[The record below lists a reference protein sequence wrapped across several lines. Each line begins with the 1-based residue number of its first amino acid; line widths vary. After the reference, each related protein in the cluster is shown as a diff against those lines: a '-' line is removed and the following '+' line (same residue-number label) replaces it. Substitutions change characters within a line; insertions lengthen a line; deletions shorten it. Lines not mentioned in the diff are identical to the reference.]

1 MLLKNYFEYPII
13 KNIYDED
20 VCPRTENQLKLCEAI
35 DANQIIFVSGPAGTG
50 KSMLSIA
57 KALQL
62 YQDERKTI
70 HKIILT
76 RPVVGSGEELGF
88 LPGTMEDKIHP
99 YLLPLYD
106 YLKMFVQNKTGRK
119 ARKQSRKTGE
129 RLKKDDELPG
139 YVEIAPLAYLRGRT
153 FNNSIMVIDEAQNIN
168 KQQFL
173 LLLTRIGHNCK
184 MIITGD
190 EKQSDL
196 HRNVTQGFSDAIN
209 RLVVNKKIS
218 GIVEVR
224 MTKDDILRNGIIRE
238 IIDAYEE

>member
-1 MLLKNYFEYPII
+1 MLLKNYYEYPII

-20 VCPRTENQLKLCEAI
+20 VCPRTENQLKLCETI
-35 DANQIIFVSGPAGTG
+35 DENQIVFISGPAGTG

-57 KALQL
+57 KALQH
-62 YQDERKTI
+62 YQDDKRGI

-106 YLKMFVQNKTGRK
+106 YLKMFVKNKPGRK
-119 ARKQSRKTGE
+119 ERKQARKTGE
-129 RLKKDDELPG
+129 RLSKEDELPG

-153 FNNSIMVIDEAQNIN
+153 FNNSFIVVDESQNIS
-168 KQQFL
+168 KQQML
-173 LLLTRIGHNCK
+173 LLLTRIGQNSK

-196 HRNVTQGFSDAIN
+196 HKNVIQGFSDAIN
-209 RLVVNKKIS
+209 RLVTKKKIQ
-218 GIVEVR
+218 GIVEVK
-224 MTKDDILRNGIIRE
+224 MTKDDILRNGIIRD
-238 IIDAYEE
+238 IIEAYEE